1 MSAVAIVL
9 LVFPTM
15 IVLGAL
21 LYLLNKLLPGGLMGS
36 FSADDETQIAVTG
49 DKSDKN
55 ALGYKLKQKKKSPGE
70 FIFVKAG
77 SEDDD
82 TDTDDDYDTDTDT
95 DDDDGGDGDGDTDA
109 ASAAPAAAAGGTP
122 AVNTDVT
129 NNVVPTVDAITDPAV
144 ASVPQVPATNTT
156 TPGVTDGNS
165 VADAQPEARWRR
177 RRENLVS
184 VLP

>member
-49 DKSDKN
+49 DKGDKN

-82 TDTDDDYDTDTDT
+82 TDTDDDYDTDTDA
-95 DDDDGGDGDGDTDA
+95 DPNEGDGDGDTDA

-144 ASVPQVPATNTT
+144 ASVPQVPAIDTT
-156 TPGVTDGNS
+156 TGTS
-165 VADAQPEARWRR
+165 VADSQPEGRWRR

>member
-9 LVFPTM
+9 LVFPIM

-21 LYLLNKLLPGGLMGS
+21 LYLLNKLLPGGLLGS

-70 FIFVKAG
+70 FIFVKTG

-95 DDDDGGDGDGDTDA
+95 DDDDDDDEGDGDGETDT
-109 ASAAPAAAAGGTP
+109 ASAAPVAAAGGTP

-129 NNVVPTVDAITDPAV
+129 NIVVPTVDAITDPAV
-144 ASVPQVPATNTT
+144 ASVPQVPATNAATNVQT
-156 TPGVTDGNS
+156 RL
-165 VADAQPEARWRR
+165 ADAQPEARRR